1 MQIQPIKMHGVQFSS
16 AEKANSFIRKEE
28 TSQVND
34 VSFYFKKAGMMNK
47 LNPK

>member
-1 MQIQPIKMHGVQFSS
+1 MQTQLIKMHGVQFSS
-16 AEKANSFIRKEE
+16 AQKTNSFIRRGE

-47 LNPK
+47 RNPK